1 MIFMI
6 NPAGSSNFLF
16 NNSSH
21 LEIDQF
27 NDGFKSSKQ
36 AFLLNKILV

>member
-1 MIFMI
+1 MMGSV
-6 NPAGSSNFLF
+6 PAPEFFF
-16 NNSSH
+16 NNFSH